1 MEREHI
7 VSKSAQ
13 QPAEMVNGKAGD
25 ARARPRAALA
35 GRQAEIVVGDER
47 FEALDEQGRLTVSA
61 ERYLMSE
68 TEQKRL
74 VIKEGELFLYTD
86 TAGAIPPEEA
96 SPLGLYFRDTRFLSR
111 LELTV
116 GGRPPVLL
124 SSTAER
130 DFVCSMELTNLQV
143 KGVDGRRIAQASI
156 HLRRTRLISDRVY
169 ELLRIKNF
177 NDHPVEFEVALSF
190 GADFA
195 DMFEV
200 RGTLRRRRG
209 TRLAPKANDE
219 SITLAYLGLDGVL
232 RKTVITFQE
241 RPTRC
246 EGGRAV
252 FRVRLAPH
260 ERHVIK
266 FSIEARLP
274 DATPSGDS
282 DFNVKLGQVRRDYER
297 WFAESSDI
305 FTDNEQFT
313 EVLRRAERD
322 LRMLLTRTKYG
333 RLIVA
338 GLPWFAAPMGR
349 DAVLAAL
356 ETLMLDV
363 RPAVETLQA
372 LTKLQG
378 TSDNVFREEEPGK
391 ILHEI
396 RQGELAALRAIP
408 HTPYYGSVDVTPLYL
423 LLVCETVMWTGDLD
437 FFELLRTPLEK
448 ALAWIDHYGDR
459 DGDGFVEYQRR
470 SRAGLVNQGWRDA
483 SNAVMHADGTPAEGP
498 IALAEV
504 QGYVYYAKRRLAALF
519 GALGDVEIAERLQAE
534 ASELKRRFNERFW
547 MEDEQYV
554 AMALDGQKRQV
565 KTIASSAGHCL
576 WARIVDDEFVP
587 AVAQR
592 LLGPD
597 MFSGWGVRTISKVSP
612 AYNPM
617 SYYNGSVWP
626 LDNAIIA
633 RGLKKLGY
641 AQEANRIATGLFE
654 AALTQDYY
662 RLPELFCGFTKQAVS
677 KPVDFPMACSPD
689 AGSAGAMLM
698 ILQEILGIYANAE
711 ENILYVHSPVLPRWL
726 SEVDVSNLHV
736 GHSTLS
742 LRFRREATRTSFSV
756 RDKQGG
762 VRVVVVE

>member
-1 MEREHI
+1 M
-7 VSKSAQ
+7 SKPTDQ
-13 QPAEMVNGKAGD
+13 RAEAVNGKAD
-25 ARARPRAALA
+25 PA
-35 GRQAEIVVGDER
+35 GRQAEIVIGDER
-47 FEALDEQGRLTVSA
+47 FEALDEQGRITVSA

-68 TEQKRL
+68 TEQQRL
-74 VIKEGELFLYTD
+74 VVKEGELFLYTD
-86 TAGAIPPEEA
+86 TAGGIPPDEE
-96 SPLGLYFRDTRFLSR
+96 SPLGLYFHDTRFLSR
-111 LELTV
+111 LEMTV

-130 DFVCSMELTNLQV
+130 DFVCSMELTNLEM
-143 KGVDGRRIAQASI
+143 KGADGRRIPQASV
-156 HLRRTRLISDRVY
+156 HLRRTRLIADRVY

-177 NDHPVEFEVALSF
+177 NDRSVEVEIALSF

-209 TRLAPKANDE
+209 TRLAPKANGAA
-219 SITLAYLGLDGVL
+219 ITLAYLGLDQVL
-232 RKTVITFQE
+232 RKTVISFQE
-241 RPTRC
+241 RPARSD
-246 EGGRAV
+246 GGTAV
-252 FRVRLAPH
+252 FRVKLAPH
-260 ERHVIK
+260 ERKVLK
-266 FSIEARLP
+266 FSIEAALP
-274 DATPSGDS
+274 DGPPAGEG
-282 DFNVKLGQVRRDYER
+282 DFNVKLGEVRRDYER

-313 EVLRRAERD
+313 AVLRRAERD
-322 LRMLLTRTKYG
+322 LRMLMARTRYG
-333 RLIVA
+333 RLVMA
-338 GLPWFAAPMGR
+338 GVPWFAAPMGR
-349 DAVLAAL
+349 DAVLSAL
-356 ETLMLDV
+356 ETLMLDP

-372 LTKLQG
+372 LTKQQG

-396 RQGELAALRAIP
+396 RQGELAALKAIP
-408 HTPYYGSVDVTPLYL
+408 HTPYFGSVDVTPLYL

-437 FFELLRTPLEK
+437 FFELLRVPIEM
-448 ALAWIDHYGDR
+448 ALKWIDQYGDL
-459 DGDGFVEYQRR
+459 DGDGFVEYRRR

-483 SNAVMHADGTPAEGP
+483 GNAIVHADGTPAQGP

-519 GALGDVEIAERLQAE
+519 GALGDVELSERLQAE
-534 ASELKRRFNERFW
+534 AGELKRRFNERFW
-547 MEDEQYV
+547 MEDEEYV

-587 AVAQR
+587 AVARR
-592 LLGPD
+592 LLSPD

-641 AQEANRIATGLFE
+641 SHDANRIATGLFE
-654 AALTQDYY
+654 AALAHDYY
-662 RLPELFCGFTKQAVS
+662 RLPELFCGFTKQAVN

-689 AGSAGAMLM
+689 AGSAGAMIM

-711 ENILYVHSPVLPRWL
+711 ENILYVHNPVLPKWL

-736 GHSTLS
+736 GHSTVS
-742 LRFRREATRTSFSV
+742 VRFRREAAQTSFSV

-762 VRVVVVE
+762 VRIVVVE